1 MKNRGQSAWKPFES
15 RLDAVT
21 CLELVLELLR
31 HWCGTCL
38 ELVLNNRH
46 KPSGICL
53 EPIWNLYYFE
63 PCLKPTWPGLEA
75 VWKPSGNCLEAVWKP
90 SGSRLEAVWKP
101 SGTRLEAVWNLCLV
115 PSTGTNPL
123 EAGILPCL
131 ESGTRSGTGLEP
143 VWNHRLEP
151 LSATVW
157 LNKSCIRL
165 SVPALRGC
173 DRERCAVFQCAS
185 DHMNINRTATTLT
198 LCLSCCC

>member
-1 MKNRGQSAWKPFES
+1 MKNIGQSAWKPFES

-38 ELVLNNRH
+38 ELVLNNKH

-75 VWKPSGNCLEAVWKP
+75 VWKPSG
-90 SGSRLEAVWKP
+90 SRLEAVWKP
-101 SGTRLEAVWNLCLV
+101 SGSCLEPVSGRGTNPVWKPESCPVWNLE
-115 PSTGTNPL
+115 PG
-123 EAGILPCL
+123 
-131 ESGTRSGTGLEP
+131 REP
-143 VWNHRLEP
+143 VWNRSGTTVWNRCPQP

-173 DRERCAVFQCAS
+173 ERECCAVFQCAS
-185 DHMNINRTATTLT
+185 GHMSSNRTATTLT